1 MRGTVRSVLKVLLAD
16 APFGELGAPSIG
28 LGLLKAAGER
38 AGHRVETLPLSLHY
52 ASRFTD
58 PAFYNAIV
66 SRARLGLGEWVFTE
80 AAFGSFEPAGG
91 RGFSYRDYLA
101 LQGFTPEF
109 LDTLES
115 LRGGAPKFIES
126 CLELVD
132 WGAYDLVGFTTTCV
146 ELNPSLAL
154 SRRIKERFPGVRI
167 AFGGAKCE
175 GEMGE
180 ELFASF
186 DWIDYVFTGEADVSF
201 PELLDDLARGGTR
214 PVAGVFRRDAGP
226 SGACPG
232 APAKT
237 SLDDLPPPDYTD
249 YFRWFHELGAGS
261 FVRPTIKLEGS
272 RGCWWGEKSLCTFCG
287 LNGSMVA
294 FRSKSPE
301 VMLQEIC
308 DAVDRYRVFRIGF
321 TDNIVDHRYLNT
333 LFPRLR
339 ELGLTLDL
347 FLEVKSNLKR
357 RHLITLREGGV
368 RLIQPGVEAVSTRIL
383 RLMKKGVTGIQNVYL
398 LRTAAEVGLEAT
410 WNLLFNFPGETV
422 EDYDETLDILQSIT
436 HLRPPSYSGPI
447 GLDRFSPYYEE
458 ARAPRSG
465 NGGGAAIRI
474 LGPEEHYRHILPLPE
489 ERLMRMAYSFA
500 YTVDG
505 HPAECTSR
513 LEEISSFVQRWQ
525 AFFAPQA
532 LVYYEGPSCLRIEDK
547 RFNLPTRSVTF
558 GKAEKE
564 IYLACE
570 EPTTPERVAGML
582 AARPEGFRYDA
593 SEVRAFLDS
602 LVRERFILKEG
613 DRYLALAERFGGS
626 ASFRDREVLTLPAQ
640 QVLERLE
647 PQRVGHGEHVYR

>member
-1 MRGTVRSVLKVLLAD
+1 MYGNMRSSLKVLLAD
-16 APFGELGAPSIG
+16 VPFSELGAPPIG
-28 LGLLKAAGER
+28 LGLLKAVGKR
-38 AGHRVETLPLSLHY
+38 AGHRVDTLPLSLHY
-52 ASRFTD
+52 ASRFAE
-58 PAFYNAIV
+58 PSVYNGIV
-66 SRARLGLGEWVFTE
+66 SGARIGLGEWVFAE
-80 AAFGSFEPAGG
+80 AAFGLFEPASGG
-91 RGFSYRDYLA
+91 GFSFRDYLA
-101 LQGFTPEF
+101 RQGYTPEF
-109 LDTLES
+109 LDSLER
-115 LRGGAPKFIES
+115 LRREAPGFLDH
-126 CLELVD
+126 CLGLVD

-180 ELFASF
+180 ELFAAF
-186 DWIDYVFTGEADVSF
+186 DWIDYVFAGEADVSF
-201 PELLDDLARGGTR
+201 PELLDDLAQGGTR
-214 PVAGVFRRDAGP
+214 PLAGVLRRDAGP
-226 SGACPG
+226 EGSRPG
-232 APAKT
+232 VPAKT
-237 SLDDLPPPDYTD
+237 DLEDLPLPDYTD
-249 YFRWFHELGAGS
+249 YFRWFQELGAGS

-301 VMLQEIC
+301 AMLAEIC
-308 DAVDRYRVFRIGF
+308 DAVDRYRVFRIGL
-321 TDNIVDHRYLNT
+321 TDNIVDHRYLDT

-368 RLIQPGVEAVSTRIL
+368 RLIQPGVEAVSSRIL

-410 WNLLFNFPGETV
+410 WNLLFNFPGETAA
-422 EDYDETLDILQSIT
+422 DYEETLDVLQSIT

-458 ARAPRSG
+458 ARAGDGRS
-465 NGGGAAIRI
+465 AIRI

-489 ERLMRMAYSFA
+489 ESLRRMAYSFA

-505 HPAECTSR
+505 HPAECGPR
-513 LEEISSFVQRWQ
+513 LDEISAFVQRWK
-525 AFFAPQA
+525 AFFAPDA
-532 LVYYEGPSCLRIEDK
+532 LVYYAGPSCLRIEDK
-547 RFNLPTRSVTF
+547 RFNLTRRSVTF

-564 IYLACE
+564 IYLACD
-570 EPTTPERVAGML
+570 EPATPEGIAKKL
-582 AARPEGFRYDA
+582 SERPEGFAYDA

-602 LVRERFILKEG
+602 LVRERFVLKEG
-613 DRYLALAERFGGS
+613 ERYLALAERFGGH
-626 ASFRDREVLTLPAQ
+626 REAPALPAE
-640 QVLERLE
+640 QVLQPLE
-647 PQRVGHGEHVYR
+647 PQSVAR